1 MPASSSRSRSRSP
14 RPEKERL
21 CTPDTFHDWL
31 KSTMWEWSPASF
43 IQQQPVQQPAVCVI
57 SRVLPSLF
65 FLFFPLIVTNPV
77 IKSTDKLCFAPLCP
91 ADRELITP
99 TSYTD
104 APTTHR
110 RITLPIKPEKEG
122 TGFLTAFQPHKRGV
136 CPHRSPRL
144 FLLFEPRCFNSKLFS
159 SPFGIGNEP
168 LILAR
173 IRNVWCSQKS
183 IRRFP
188 RASSSAGSPNDWEY
202 LSV

>member
-1 MPASSSRSRSRSP
+1 MVTGFLHTAATGSTTG
-14 RPEKERL
+14 RL
-21 CTPDTFHDWL
+21 CHL
-31 KSTMWEWSPASF
+31 QSPAL
-43 IQQQPVQQPAVCVI
+43 VV
-57 SRVLPSLF
+57 
-65 FLFFPLIVTNPV
+65 FLFFSPLIVTNPV
-77 IKSTDKLCFAPLCP
+77 IKSTDKLCFAPLCPALPCP

-122 TGFLTAFQPHKRGV
+122 TGCLTAFQPHKRGV

-168 LILAR
+168 LILTR

-188 RASSSAGSPNDWEY
+188 RASSSAGSPND
-202 LSV
+202 